1 MVKDYTIS
9 VMKKSMWIWGLCL
22 LVAAGA
28 ARAQVREFRADDP
41 NVNYVGRVLFD
52 GAGAARFDWVGT
64 AFRFRFSGNSC
75 AVRASDTKKSF
86 YLVFVDGKAVG
97 EAVVEGSDRQI
108 LLAEGLEAGPHT
120 LMAFKRTEAGEGATT
135 LHAIVLPSGGRLL
148 PWFGSTER
156 RIEFIGNSIT
166 CGFGADTADPDARY
180 CPETENAYHSY
191 AAIAA
196 RYFGAD
202 CTMIAHSGQGV
213 VRNYG
218 DPEPLSECTM
228 LDRYGKV
235 FDDPDAPD
243 WNFASW
249 RPHVVVIELGTNDFS
264 VGATLDPEDFASG
277 YLRLIAAVCR
287 AYGSVPVLCLSS
299 PLSSDDAL
307 FAAVRRAAAAAGDNV
322 RFVPILPSILDH
334 GSDVGAGHPNYSGHR
349 KIAMALIP
357 YLSSATGWP
366 CGDRAVE

>member
-1 MVKDYTIS
+1 
-9 VMKKSMWIWGLCL
+9 
-22 LVAAGA
+22 
-28 ARAQVREFRADDP
+28 
-41 NVNYVGRVLFD
+41 
-52 GAGAARFDWVGT
+52 
-64 AFRFRFSGNSC
+64 
-75 AVRASDTKKSF
+75 
-86 YLVFVDGKAVG
+86 
-97 EAVVEGSDRQI
+97 
-108 LLAEGLEAGPHT
+108 
-120 LMAFKRTEAGEGATT
+120 
-135 LHAIVLPSGGRLL
+135 
-148 PWFGSTER
+148 
-156 RIEFIGNSIT
+156 
-166 CGFGADTADPDARY
+166 
-180 CPETENAYHSY
+180 
-191 AAIAA
+191 
-196 RYFGAD
+196 
-202 CTMIAHSGQGV
+202 MIAHSGQGV

-243 WNFASW
+243 WNFTSW

-264 VGATLDPEDFASG
+264 VGATLDPEDFVSG
-277 YLRLIAAVCR
+277 YLRLIAAVRR